1 MTPVIH
7 AQVESVAAPARRRPS
22 PLRNAPAEVA
32 RRQGAFP
39 SGSLLVFDSGQVSLG
54 LTRIL
59 TMSFKKKNFFSNKR
73 SHSNPQSQRWST
85 LGGGVSFPGNTS
97 GSAPVSDSQVR
108 LHLGMQVLLTS
119 ANEMAFLRYLGM
131 TDFAP
136 GLWLGLELQS
146 PKGKNDGS
154 VGGRRYFSC
163 RPGHGVMVRPSRVT
177 YRGINGARL
186 LNDGH

>member
-1 MTPVIH
+1 MTPVIR
-7 AQVESVAAPARRRPS
+7 AQVQSVAAPARRRPS
-22 PLRNAPAEVA
+22 PLRNTPAEVA
-32 RRQGAFP
+32 RRRGVFP
-39 SGSLLVFDSGQVSLG
+39 SDSLLVFDCGLITLG

-59 TMSFKKKNFFSNKR
+59 TMFFFFFFKNKR

-85 LGGGVSFPGNTS
+85 LGGGVSFPGNTA

-108 LHLGMQVLLTS
+108 LHVGMQVLLTS
-119 ANEMAFLRYLGM
+119 GNEMAFLRYLG
-131 TDFAP
+131 TADFAP